1 MDATISVVCYKSKT
15 LSNGEHP
22 LMLRISK
29 DGKKKYQSLG
39 ISVNPKF
46 WDFQKNKPKP
56 KCPNLEYLQKIIL
69 DKKLELQK
77 KKLEIKSDQKEYSA
91 ATLLEANANLL
102 VAKTVDCFYKEI
114 IAQCEINNKCGN
126 RLVYLNSYNSLK
138 RFTNGKLEIPF
149 NSINVAWLEKYEK
162 WLRSN
167 GNKETTISLMFR
179 TLTLKEIKNDYR
191 AYITDWY
198 KESVFVGNCCY
209 NDMGD
214 TLYVS
219 QINNGAVGGTP
230 ISYEESV
237 SVNVDVNFDDFLTQI
252 SALRINYKTYKNV
265 WYTKH
270 KLPFEIFSDTKREC
284 TLLDNSTNIWKYK
297 LDLLYYDGTKKDY
310 TFYLNI
316 ENGTISETQDVS
328 PIVGSWVY
336 ITDEGYKEIITFYSD
351 NTGRWESVNIHDN
364 TSNSD
369 PFTYTMDDK
378 EDKFIIDFGDNSPE
392 TYYYNISDNK
402 MKLMYEDGHVELYT
416 KQ

>member
-1 MDATISVVCYKSKT
+1 M
-15 LSNGEHP
+15 
-22 LMLRISK
+22 
-29 DGKKKYQSLG
+29 
-39 ISVNPKF
+39 
-46 WDFQKNKPKP
+46 
-56 KCPNLEYLQKIIL
+56 KIFRL
-69 DKKLELQK
+69 L
-77 KKLEIKSDQKEYSA
+77 A
-91 ATLLEANANLL
+91 ASLL
-102 VAKTVDCFYKEI
+102 VAVCAGFSSCGDDELEEHQTEVMFIDGDSFSTYGLNFRDYECYGSFHWGNINHFSGLKNNHLWISSYDRTTKEKLWEWTDNRTFDKKRTVHVGYGEYKDIEI
-114 IAQCEINNKCGN
+114 SSITTYGACAKNNIF
-126 RLVYLNSYNSLK
+126 VASVSYNGESYNEDNILFK
-138 RFTNGKLEIPF
+138 TAAG
-149 NSINVAWLEKYEK
+149 
-162 WLRSN
+162 
-167 GNKETTISLMFR
+167 
-179 TLTLKEIKNDYR
+179 TLKEIKNDYR

-219 QINNGAVGGTP
+219 QVNNGAVGGTP

-316 ENGTISETQDVS
+316 ENGTISETQNVS

>member
-1 MDATISVVCYKSKT
+1 MKTFRLLTASLLIAVCAGFSSCGDDKLDDFQLEVMFPNGDSFSTYGLNLRDYECYDSYYWGNINHFSGLKNNHLWISSYDRTTKEKLWEWTDNRTFDKKRTVHVGYGEYKDIEISSITTYGACAKNNIFVA
-15 LSNGEHP
+15 SVSYNGE
-22 LMLRISK
+22 
-29 DGKKKYQSLG
+29 
-39 ISVNPKF
+39 
-46 WDFQKNKPKP
+46 
-56 KCPNLEYLQKIIL
+56 
-69 DKKLELQK
+69 
-77 KKLEIKSDQKEYSA
+77 
-91 ATLLEANANLL
+91 
-102 VAKTVDCFYKEI
+102 
-114 IAQCEINNKCGN
+114 
-126 RLVYLNSYNSLK
+126 SYNEDNILFK
-138 RFTNGKLEIPF
+138 TAAG
-149 NSINVAWLEKYEK
+149 
-162 WLRSN
+162 
-167 GNKETTISLMFR
+167 
-179 TLTLKEIKNDYR
+179 TLKEIKNDYR

-237 SVNVDVNFDDFLTQI
+237 SVNVDVNFDDFLAQI
-252 SALRINYKTYKNV
+252 TASRINYKTYKEV
-265 WYTKH
+265 WNTKH
-270 KLPFEIFSDTKREC
+270 KLPFEIFSDTKRES

-316 ENGTISETQDVS
+316 ENGTISETQNVS
-328 PIVGSWVY
+328 PLVGSWVY

>member
-1 MDATISVVCYKSKT
+1 MKT
-15 LSNGEHP
+15 LRLLTASLLIAVCAGFSSCGDEELEEFQLDEMYSTGDSFSTYGLNIKDYECRGSFYFGNINHFSG
-22 LMLRISK
+22 LKNNHLWISSYDRTTK
-29 DGKKKYQSLG
+29 EKLWEWTDSRT
-39 ISVNPKF
+39 F
-46 WDFQKNKPKP
+46 
-56 KCPNLEYLQKIIL
+56 
-69 DKKLELQK
+69 DKKRTVHVGYGEYK
-77 KKLEIKSDQKEYSA
+77 DIEISSITTYGACAKNNIFVASVGYGGESYGEYNILFKT
-91 ATLLEANANLL
+91 AT
-102 VAKTVDCFYKEI
+102 
-114 IAQCEINNKCGN
+114 GN
-126 RLVYLNSYNSLK
+126 
-138 RFTNGKLEIPF
+138 
-149 NSINVAWLEKYEK
+149 
-162 WLRSN
+162 
-167 GNKETTISLMFR
+167 
-179 TLTLKEIKNDYR
+179 LKEIRNEYP

-209 NDMGD
+209 NDLGD
-214 TLYVS
+214 TIYVS
-219 QINNGAVGGTP
+219 QVNNGAVSGTP
-230 ISYEESV
+230 ISYEETIIV
-237 SVNVDVNFDDFLTQI
+237 SDYQQQLTA
-252 SALRINYKTYKNV
+252 SRINYKTYKSV
-265 WYTKH
+265 WNTEYR
-270 KLPFEIFSDTKREC
+270 LPFEIFPDTKKEYV
-284 TLLDNSTNIWKYK
+284 LLDNSTNIWKYK

-316 ENGTISETQDVS
+316 ENGTISETQNVS

>member
-1 MDATISVVCYKSKT
+1 MKT
-15 LSNGEHP
+15 LRLLTTSLLIAVCAGFSSCGDEELEEFQLDEMYSTGDSFSTYGLNIKDYECRGSFYFGNINHFSG
-22 LMLRISK
+22 LKNNHLWISSYDRTTK
-29 DGKKKYQSLG
+29 EKLWEWTDSRT
-39 ISVNPKF
+39 F
-46 WDFQKNKPKP
+46 
-56 KCPNLEYLQKIIL
+56 
-69 DKKLELQK
+69 DKKRTVHVGYGEYK
-77 KKLEIKSDQKEYSA
+77 DIEISSITTYGACAKNNIFVASVGYGGESYGEYNILFKT
-91 ATLLEANANLL
+91 AT
-102 VAKTVDCFYKEI
+102 
-114 IAQCEINNKCGN
+114 GN
-126 RLVYLNSYNSLK
+126 
-138 RFTNGKLEIPF
+138 
-149 NSINVAWLEKYEK
+149 
-162 WLRSN
+162 
-167 GNKETTISLMFR
+167 
-179 TLTLKEIKNDYR
+179 LKEIRNEYP